1 LQVRL
6 DPQQDRIVSRQNFV
20 GVKKKKT
27 TLLRLL
33 LTLPLLAGSS
43 GLSHGAAAR
52 LVLESLQDSG
62 VEVSEVVMDEILR
75 DVNSLAELCQAASE
89 AGGEM
94 QTAVGCGLA
103 DAYCCLLSSGDRDG
117 AQRIVEL
124 VASYELTGGDMIQA
138 FVARL
143 QDAA

>member
-1 LQVRL
+1 M
-6 DPQQDRIVSRQNFV
+6 

-33 LTLPLLAGSS
+33 LTLPLLAGYS
-43 GLSHGAAAR
+43 GLSHSEAAR

-62 VEVSEVVMDEILR
+62 IKVSEVVMDEILK
-75 DVNSLAELCQAASE
+75 DTNSLAELCQAASE

-94 QTAVGCGLA
+94 QAAVGCGLA
-103 DAYCCLLSSGDRDG
+103 DAYCSLLSSGDRDG

-143 QDAA
+143 QEAA

>member
-1 LQVRL
+1 M
-6 DPQQDRIVSRQNFV
+6 

-27 TLLRLL
+27 TLIRLL

-52 LVLESLQDSG
+52 LVLESLQHSG
-62 VEVSEVVMDEILR
+62 VEMSEVVMDEILK
-75 DVNSLAELCQAASE
+75 DANSLAELCQAASE
-89 AGGEM
+89 AGAEV
-94 QTAVGCGLA
+94 QAAVGCGLA
-103 DAYCCLLSSGDRDG
+103 DAYSCLRSAGDRDG

-124 VASYELTGGDMIQA
+124 VASYELTGGDMMQA
-138 FVARL
+138 FVERL